1 MRLALLSIVAALLL
15 PALAPAQPY
24 AGGAK
29 PKIGGGLPP
38 FFQAMK
44 RHDITVRVS
53 KQTPEGVVP
62 MEAGATVGIRIMAGG
77 AKIKDYSEKTK
88 ADGTAL
94 FIGIPSNPEVQRQ
107 ISYQVFVVH
116 EGVKFPFALDGV
128 PTDEA
133 EIQVT
138 VQPVAVDLSNVRA
151 THAFIEM
158 FPDEEALVVRHEM
171 RLRNIGD
178 TVVNLGALEGGGLKL
193 PCPDGAKRPGLH
205 DEHDPLVE
213 ARGTDIIF
221 KGALLPGGREA
232 SFSMVYSIP
241 YDQPTFEWSQTM
253 PVPTTVGLIVAP
265 KDRQKG
271 HRKAF
276 PLTLKNQNDAFKMED
291 SELAGGR
298 RFQLIRGNG
307 AELKAGEPLR
317 FQVTGL
323 PVPSNWPRWALVGAL
338 GLVVLVVLFGFRR
351 RERSEGGPVMSRAHL
366 IAERDRLVRALAR
379 MRRAHERGRMT
390 QTRFEREEEAITAR
404 LVSLYRA
411 LDRTANE
418 RGGEDARGMEAAR

>member
-1 MRLALLSIVAALLL
+1 MRLLLL
-15 PALAPAQPY
+15 VGALCLPSFALAQPY
-24 AGGAK
+24 AGGAGK
-29 PKIGGGLPP
+29 ATAGGGLPP
-38 FFQAMK
+38 FFASMK
-44 RHDITVRVS
+44 RHDVTVRVS
-53 KQTPEGVVP
+53 QQTPEGEKP
-62 MEAGATVGIRIMAGG
+62 MAAGTKVGIRIMAGG
-77 AKIKDYSEKTK
+77 AKIKDYNEVTR

-94 FIGIPSNPEVQRQ
+94 FEGVPSNPEVQRS
-107 ISYQVFVVH
+107 ISYQVFVEH
-116 EGVKFPFALDGV
+116 EGVRFPFDLDGV

-138 VQPVAVDLSNVRA
+138 VQPVAVDLSTVRA
-151 THAFIEM
+151 RHAFIEM
-158 FPDEEALVVRHEM
+158 FPDEESLVVRHEM

-221 KGALLPGGREA
+221 KGALLPGGAEA

-241 YDQPTFEWSQTM
+241 YDQPTFQWSQAM
-253 PVPTTVGLIVAP
+253 PVPTSVGLIVAP

-271 HRKAF
+271 HRQAF
-276 PLTLKNQNDAFKMED
+276 PLTLELADDTFKTEE

-298 RFQLIRGNG
+298 RFQLIRGG
-307 AELKAGEPLR
+307 GHELKAGEALR
-317 FQVTGL
+317 FEVTGL
-323 PVPSNWPRWALVGAL
+323 PVPSTWPRWALVGAL
-338 GLVVLVVLFGFRR
+338 VIVILVVLIGYRR
-351 RERSEGGPVMSRAHL
+351 KSDGADGPVLSRTHL

-379 MRRAHERGRMT
+379 MRRAHERGQMT
-390 QTRFEREEEAITAR
+390 KTRFEREQEAVTAR

-411 LDRTANE
+411 LDRMAET
-418 RGGEDARGMEAAR
+418 